1 MKLQSLEEAYLNISG
16 NMYPN
21 DYINLARIKD
31 NQIAFNQ
38 ETLFLSEEVKEIL
51 NKDEIKKLKNIVII
65 FKLEG
70 AWGILCNVPIK
81 YYKKK
86 KILCHELVLS
96 DVIQRML
103 SNFHYYNSEANP
115 VILTHD
121 KKLNLE
127 TFVENNKEVY
137 KLENDQIELFVYSGK
152 EANKILK
159 ELEEVK
165 YFYIA
170 DGHHRL
176 YTTSLY
182 LEKETVMSCIY
193 EIDQMNIEPIP
204 RKIVGIEKEKFEK
217 FKNKIQNKFKILDN
231 DKKLEKSEIRLTYED
246 ETITFKLIES
256 AGDLFA
262 NNDIYRLNTQVIS
275 NIFRIFKEDEVEF
288 LSMKELKKELEKQQE
303 KTIYLEMSS
312 MDKNE
317 FISTIENG
325 NIMPPKST
333 YFRPKFPSFL
343 VFNFFRKKL
352 KDNYSYLEY

>member
-1 MKLQSLEEAYLNISG
+1 MKLQSLKEAYLNISG
-16 NMYPN
+16 NIYPN
-21 DYINLARIKD
+21 DYINLARIKN

-38 ETLFLSEEVKEIL
+38 ETLFLSEEVKEVL
-51 NKDEIKKLKNIVII
+51 NKDKIKKLKDVVII

-103 SNFHYYNSEANP
+103 SNFHFYNSEANP

-127 TFVENNKEVY
+127 TFVEENREIH
-137 KLENDQIELFVYSGK
+137 KLENNQIELFIYSGK
-152 EANKILK
+152 EASKILK
-159 ELEEVK
+159 ELEEIK

-193 EIDQMNIEPIP
+193 EIDQMKIEPIP
-204 RKIVGIEKEKFEK
+204 RKIEGVEKEKFEK
-217 FKNKIQNKFKILDN
+217 FKNKIQNKFELLDN
-231 DKKLEKSEIRLTYED
+231 NKKLEKSEIRLMYEN
-246 ETITFKLIES
+246 EIITFKLAES
-256 AGDLFA
+256 DGDLFA

-275 NIFRIFKEDEVEF
+275 NIFRIFKEEEVKF
-288 LSMKELKKELEKQQE
+288 LSMYDLKKELKNPQE

-312 MDKNE
+312 MDKSE

-343 VFNFFRKKL
+343 VFNFFRENKK
-352 KDNYSYLEY
+352 